1 MAKQK
6 VIKPVKVA
14 APKGATIFDFIDGL
28 THKKKEWDQW
38 SETDQKKFTVFIVN
52 RWLSMRME
60 FTELINEFQT
70 YTIGLLRPQETYR
83 LYHEFLPASKGFSK
97 YIKGKSED
105 KYDKALIVQ
114 IAEHYQIGCSEAAD
128 YIELMDSVE
137 CERILTLY
145 GYSDGEKKKLL
156 KGIK

>member
-1 MAKQK
+1 MAEEK
-6 VIKPVKVA
+6 
-14 APKGATIFDFIDGL
+14 KGATIFDFIGGVTD
-28 THKKKEWDQW
+28 KKKEWTKW
-38 SETDQKKFTVFIVN
+38 SETDQKKFAPFIVN

-60 FTELINEFQT
+60 LTELVNEFQT

-83 LYHEFLPASKGFSK
+83 LYYELLPNNKSFAK

-105 KYDKALIVQ
+105 KYEKDLVAQ
-114 IAEHYQIGCSEAAD
+114 IAEHYQVSKSEAAD
-128 YIELMDSVE
+128 YIDLMDKMQ
-137 CERILTLY
+137 CDRILTMY

>member
-6 VIKPVKVA
+6 VTKSTVTVKA
-14 APKGATIFDFIDGL
+14 ATLFDFIDGV
-28 THKKKEWDQW
+28 THKKKEWSAW
-38 SETDQKKFTVFIVN
+38 SDMDQKAFSPFMAN
-52 RWLSMRME
+52 RFLSMRME
-60 FTELINEFQT
+60 LTELVNEFQT

-83 LYHEFLPASKGFSK
+83 LYYDILPTSKTYAK

-105 KYDKALIVQ
+105 KYDKALIAQ
-114 IAEHYQIGCSEAAD
+114 IAAHYQIGCSDAAD
-128 YIELMDSVE
+128 YIELMNMIE

-145 GYSDGEKKKLL
+145 GYSDGDKKKLL

>member
-6 VIKPVKVA
+6 VIKSVNTIKA
-14 APKGATIFDFIDGL
+14 ATLFDFIDGV
-28 THKKKEWDQW
+28 THKKKEWSAWTDM
-38 SETDQKKFTVFIVN
+38 DQKAFSPFMTN
-52 RWLSMRME
+52 RFLSMRME
-60 FTELINEFQT
+60 LTELINEFQT

-83 LYHEFLPASKGFSK
+83 LYYDLLPTNKTYAK

-105 KYDKALIVQ
+105 KFDKALVAQ
-114 IAEHYQIGCSEAAD
+114 IAEHYQISLYEAAD
-128 YIELMDSVE
+128 YVELMDTVE

-145 GYSDGEKKKLL
+145 GYSDGDKKKLL